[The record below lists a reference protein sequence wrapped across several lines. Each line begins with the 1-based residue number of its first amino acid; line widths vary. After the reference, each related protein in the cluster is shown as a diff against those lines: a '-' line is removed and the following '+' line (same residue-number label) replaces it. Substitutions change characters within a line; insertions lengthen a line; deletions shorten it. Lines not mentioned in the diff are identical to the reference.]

1 MEAKQVEIINLLK
14 SHHKMFSEAIPLIA
28 SENITSPA
36 VREAIISDLSHRY
49 AEGWPGMRV
58 YAGCKYIDEIELKC
72 MEYVKQFW
80 NADFAD
86 VRPISGVMANLVA
99 YTALSQP
106 GDKMMCMP
114 IPQGGHISHNRTA
127 KNVHG
132 LNLEFFEFDENKM
145 NLDVE
150 KSIENLKEFKPRIC
164 LFGASVFLFPHPV
177 KEISKVAREL
187 GANVIYDA
195 AHVAGLIGSGYFQ
208 DPLREG
214 ADIMTLSTH
223 KTFPGPQHGLVLS
236 DKKDEELY
244 KKLRLAAF
252 PSLHSNHH
260 LHNVA
265 GLAIAAAEMIEF
277 GKEYHGQIIKNAKAL
292 AKALDDQGFEVLCA
306 EMDYTE
312 SHMIIADISN
322 FEEKVGLGADIEKK
336 LERCNII
343 LNRNLIPKDLKNGRS
358 FRNPSGIRI
367 GTSEVTR
374 LGMKEPEMK
383 YIAELIKNA
392 IIDEKNEEKVKAEVK
407 SFRKKFQKVHYCFS
421 SKTKAYEYI
430 EIK

>member
-1 MEAKQVEIINLLK
+1 MQNKQEEIRNLLK

-36 VREAIISDLSHRY
+36 VREAIVSDLSHRY
-49 AEGWPGMRV
+49 AEGWPGNRV

-72 MEYVKQFW
+72 IEFVKEYWK
-80 NADFAD
+80 ADFAD

-99 YTALSQP
+99 YTALSEP

-114 IPQGGHISHNRTA
+114 IPHGGHISHNRTA

-132 LNLEFFEFDENKM
+132 LQLEFFVFDEQEM

-150 KSIENLKEFKPRIC
+150 KSIEKLKEYKPKLC

-177 KEISKVAREL
+177 KEIGKVALEL

-214 ADIMTLSTH
+214 AEVMTLSTH

-236 DKKDEELY
+236 NKKDDQFY

-265 GLAIAAAEMIEF
+265 GLAIAAAEMLEF

-292 AKALDDQGFEVLCA
+292 AKALNDEGFNVLCK
-306 EMDYTE
+306 EKGYTE
-312 SHMIIADISN
+312 SHTLIADISE
-322 FEEKVGLGADIEKK
+322 FENTVGLGADIEKK

-343 LNRNLIPKDLKNGRS
+343 LNRNLIPIDLKNGRN

-374 LGMKEPEMK
+374 LGMKEKEMK
-383 YIAELIKNA
+383 YIAELIRNV
-392 IIDEKNEEKVKAEVK
+392 IIDGKNEQKVREDVK
-407 SFRKKFQKVHYCFS
+407 RFRKNFQKVHYCFS
-421 SKTKAYEYI
+421 SKTKAYEYL